1 VHVAPMA
8 SGRQMAAGSVL
19 PRPQREGRQGQ
30 GRQANFEEVG
40 AFVLHGR
47 GALREE
53 QRHCVRRGRGAGRAR
68 RCRAWHCTR
77 WAEPPRDLRG
87 STGAM
92 LSKRPRLRRRA
103 RRPHLVHPHRLHHVV
118 HTAGVPHPRAP
129 RGVRR
134 RRVRERPAP
143 LGLHRERPVRAA
155 PEVGQMLQHRRG
167 SLRAHVRARMGARG
181 GRAGGRRAVHAHS
194 GAHGLDAA
202 RLHGAL
208 AARRRGAAQV
218 RERPA
223 PLPLQILR
231 SRVRLHRGRDRVGA
245 PCGADVL
252 RGVRPAESGIIRL
265 ATLGAD
271 SRGTSGVYGRSRCPS
286 DWNLPHPRRVD
297 KQPAALLLQR
307 RGLRV
312 APEHSE
318 LSTDT
323 YTARLGSCGPYRIAE
338 ATASGPP
345 PSRKRRLFASQLCAW
360 TAAPGGVR
368 GRDCV
373 LLVRV
378 GALQPAEPSHCRGAE
393 RRRVA

>member
-1 VHVAPMA
+1 
-8 SGRQMAAGSVL
+8 
-19 PRPQREGRQGQ
+19 
-30 GRQANFEEVG
+30 
-40 AFVLHGR
+40 
-47 GALREE
+47 
-53 QRHCVRRGRGAGRAR
+53 
-68 RCRAWHCTR
+68 
-77 WAEPPRDLRG
+77 
-87 STGAM
+87 
-92 LSKRPRLRRRA
+92 
-103 RRPHLVHPHRLHHVV
+103 
-118 HTAGVPHPRAP
+118 
-129 RGVRR
+129 
-134 RRVRERPAP
+134 
-143 LGLHRERPVRAA
+143 
-155 PEVGQMLQHRRG
+155 
-167 SLRAHVRARMGARG
+167 
-181 GRAGGRRAVHAHS
+181 VHAHS

-202 RLHGAL
+202 RLHGAM
-208 AARRRGAAQV
+208 AARHRGAAQV

-231 SRVRLHRGRDRVGA
+231 FWVRLHRGRDRVGA
-245 PCGADVL
+245 PCGADAL
-252 RGVRPAESGIIRL
+252 RGGRPAESGIIRL

>member
-1 VHVAPMA
+1 MHVAPMA

-155 PEVGQMLQHRRG
+155 PEVGETLQHRRG
-167 SLRAHVRARMGARG
+167 SLRAHVRARMGARARG
-181 GRAGGRRAVHAHS
+181 GGGQ
-194 GAHGLDAA
+194 GGD
-202 RLHGAL
+202 
-208 AARRRGAAQV
+208 V
-218 RERPA
+218 R
-223 PLPLQILR
+223 
-231 SRVRLHRGRDRVGA
+231 
-245 PCGADVL
+245 CM
-252 RGVRPAESGIIRL
+252 
-265 ATLGAD
+265 
-271 SRGTSGVYGRSRCPS
+271 
-286 DWNLPHPRRVD
+286 
-297 KQPAALLLQR
+297 
-307 RGLRV
+307 
-312 APEHSE
+312 
-318 LSTDT
+318 
-323 YTARLGSCGPYRIAE
+323 RIAE
-338 ATASGPP
+338 HTASTPP
-345 PSRKRRLFASQLCAW
+345 ACMARWQLATEAPHRFASAQHPCPCRSSASGCAFIAAV
-360 TAAPGGVR
+360 TASAPPAAPTRSAAGGLR
-368 GRDCV
+368 SPV
-373 LLVRV
+373 LSDSPLSAPTHAARV
-378 GALQPAEPSHCRGAE
+378 VSTGAADAHLIGTYPIPAA
-393 RRRVA
+393 